1 MNKFA
6 LPTNSIAALSAIV
19 LASTKPDIL
28 TVAADGAFRM
38 PVMCSFAILSE
49 MSVPESYID
58 SETGISNCDNRG
70 VSSVAMKVGE
80 TPLIVLSD
88 NFVVFEVPKSV
99 AVALIL
105 INTKA
110 INRISF
116 LILFCVFKE

>member
-6 LPTNSIAALSAIV
+6 LPTNSIAELSAIV

-28 TVAADGAFRM
+28 TVAAKGAFLM
-38 PVMCSFAILSE
+38 PVLCPFSIPSG
-49 MSVPESYID
+49 MSVPENFID
-58 SETGISNCDNRG
+58 FKTGISNWDNRG
-70 VSSVAMKVGE
+70 VSSVAMKVVE

-99 AVALIL
+99 AMALIL
-105 INTKA
+105 ISTKA